1 LNFFIDSNLEFMFY
15 EPQTFEVF
23 PERRD
28 NWYLME
34 LKV

>member
-1 LNFFIDSNLEFMFY
+1 MSLE
-15 EPQTFEVF
+15 ERIAKLEQNARVEVF